1 MEGSPARSSP
11 KRSAAVAADAARVA
25 TSISSMGGH
34 AAAAAKRR
42 RQQEAALEATDDN
55 CLPHVT
61 ATSLTK
67 YSCAFQRVV
76 KAYTQGS
83 ELRDAAHV
91 QLQALRAVIASDD
104 ANAADVVD
112 FLISRVVCEVD
123 NTNATPELGR
133 PPLHLALERRGFPG
147 QFHIVQALVAQ
158 PAPRP
163 RVATPATAAA
173 SFPRRTSPTPSLKAY
188 LISSQAVRASPQ

>member
-1 MEGSPARSSP
+1 
-11 KRSAAVAADAARVA
+11 
-25 TSISSMGGH
+25 MGGH

-42 RQQEAALEATDDN
+42 RQQEAALEATDDS

-147 QFHIVQALVAQ
+147 QFHIVQALVAAGASTTGGY
-158 PAPRP
+158 PCDRRGILSATDIADAKFEGLLDLITGRP
-163 RVATPATAAA
+163 REPSAC
-173 SFPRRTSPTPSLKAY
+173 SF
-188 LISSQAVRASPQ
+188 